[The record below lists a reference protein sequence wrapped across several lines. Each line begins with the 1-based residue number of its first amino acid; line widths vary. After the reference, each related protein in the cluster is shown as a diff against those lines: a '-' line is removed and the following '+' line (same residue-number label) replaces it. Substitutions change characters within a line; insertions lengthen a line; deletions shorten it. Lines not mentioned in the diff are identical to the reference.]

1 LTFNLYFSI
10 IGDIMGIMPA
20 WVTTTNTNKKKRKFA
35 SAEQARKA
43 REQAES
49 WELLK
54 RKYDVKDQ
62 KRNNEFVPYVSK
74 SSTPPRGESVR
85 HPSRDTGGGHATK
98 PNVGKVYT
106 GTKIIG
112 IGTLHKSNAVPIFS
126 NDEAKEIARMR
137 RG

>member
-1 LTFNLYFSI
+1 
-10 IGDIMGIMPA
+10 MGIMPS
-20 WVTTTNTNKKKRKFA
+20 WVTTTSTKKKKRKFA

-54 RKYDVKDQ
+54 RKYDVKNE
-62 KRNNEFVPYVSK
+62 KRSNDFVPYVAK
-74 SSTPPRGESVR
+74 SSTPPRGESVYY
-85 HPSRDTGGGHATK
+85 PSRDTGHGNATK
-98 PNVGKVYT
+98 PITGKVYT

-126 NDEAKEIARMR
+126 DDEAKEIARMR

>member
-1 LTFNLYFSI
+1 
-10 IGDIMGIMPA
+10 MGIMTS
-20 WVTTTNTNKKKRKFA
+20 WVTTTNTKKKKRKFA

-49 WELLK
+49 WEYLK

-62 KRNNEFVPYVSK
+62 KRNNEFVPYVAK
-74 SSTPPRGESVR
+74 SSTPPRGESV
-85 HPSRDTGGGHATK
+85 HYPSRDTGGGSATK

-106 GTKIIG
+106 GTKILG

-126 NDEAKEIARMR
+126 DDEAKEIARMR